1 VETIQSGEEAML
13 TSQIDLAAAPSSTKE
28 RAPISASLHVMPS
41 TAKVSSQRLSWRQWS
56 AFAPTWERIYDG
68 DPQASFF
75 LSREWVDCWLAT
87 FAESLSPDLITF
99 TADGEVVG
107 CCLLVWR
114 TQWVR
119 GALLRRVFLNCSG
132 EDTADSTCIEYNTIL
147 SFPGYTDQ
155 VTAELGKLLRAKY
168 WDELNLNGVADD
180 SPICNLASSLGNNEV
195 SIQTSHLVEFA
206 PIRDCAAGYDSF
218 LSPNT
223 RKQLRRSIRQYEQTS
238 GPCTL
243 RVAATLDE
251 ANQIFSRLIDLHQK
265 AWQARGRPG
274 VFASQKFT
282 SFHKRIIAAQYSP
295 ESIFLAEVC
304 SGSEVIGALY
314 GFFHRGRAYLYQ
326 SGFLYAAESRL
337 KPGLITH
344 YLAILHCLKD
354 PSLHEYDLL
363 AGDSQ
368 FKRSLETGSRPLQW
382 IVVRRMTLSS
392 LLFVGFRW
400 VKRTYV
406 QLFEKSSRKRQ
417 PPRGVEPAADG
428 SVQDREA

>member
-1 VETIQSGEEAML
+1 
-13 TSQIDLAAAPSSTKE
+13 
-28 RAPISASLHVMPS
+28 MPLR
-41 TAKVSSQRLSWRQWS
+41 AKVSSQQLSWREWS
-56 AFAPTWERIYDG
+56 AFASTWERLYTSN
-68 DPQASFF
+68 PQASFF
-75 LSREWVDCWLAT
+75 LSREWVDTWLAT
-87 FAESLSPDLITF
+87 FGESLNPDLITF
-99 TADGEVVG
+99 SADGEVVG
-107 CCLLVWR
+107 CCLIVWR

-147 SFPGYTDQ
+147 SLPEYADQ
-155 VTAELGKLLRAKY
+155 VTRELGRVLRSKY
-168 WDELNLNGVADD
+168 WDELNLNGVAAD
-180 SPICNLASSLGNNEV
+180 SPLSSLAASLGKCEI
-195 SIQTSHLVEFA
+195 SAQPSHLVDLSQV
-206 PIRDCAAGYDSF
+206 RDSVGGYDSV

-223 RKQLRRSIRQYEQTS
+223 RKQLRRGMRQYEQTS

-243 RVAATLDE
+243 RLAATLDE
-251 ANQIFSRLIDLHQK
+251 AMQIFARLIDLHQK

-274 VFASQKFT
+274 VFASGKFT
-282 SFHKRIIAAQYSP
+282 GFHTRMI
-295 ESIFLAEVC
+295 ESQFAPGQILMAEVC

-314 GFFHRGRAYLYQ
+314 GFFHRGRVYLYQ
-326 SGFLYAAESRL
+326 SGFLYAADSRL

-354 PSLHEYDLL
+354 PLLREYDLL

-406 QLFEKSSRKRQ
+406 QLFEKSSRGHQQ
-417 PPRGVEPAADG
+417 PGGVEPAADAPL
-428 SVQDREA
+428 QDPEV